1 MSEQRKSFATHD
13 LVSGVDG
20 DLIGVDSSG
29 QEGSSGED

>member
-1 MSEQRKSFATHD
+1 MSEQGKSDATYD

-29 QEGSSGED
+29 QEGGGGED